1 MREAFLECFV
11 GSSESNQLKL
21 QDSLQNREAIFD
33 KHSDLIPQCLNWD
46 DSHQRKSNLCSG
58 LKGNTAL
65 ISFIKLG
72 SSDFAVSK
80 ILQVLLRQLGES
92 QIIEE
97 SIRWSL
103 DA

>member
-1 MREAFLECFV
+1 MREASLECFI

-46 DSHQRKSNLCSG
+46 DSHQRKLNLCSV

-80 ILQVLLRQLGES
+80 ILQVLLHQLGES
-92 QIIEE
+92 QNIEG
-97 SIRWSL
+97 SIRSSL

>member
-1 MREAFLECFV
+1 MREVSLECFD
-11 GSSESNQLKL
+11 GSSGSNQLKL
-21 QDSLQNREAIFD
+21 QDSLQNKEEIFD

-46 DSHQRKSNLCSG
+46 DSHQRKLNLCSG

-80 ILQVLLRQLGES
+80 ILQELPHQLGES
-92 QIIEE
+92 QNIEE

-103 DA
+103 DV

>member
-11 GSSESNQLKL
+11 CSSESNQLKL
-21 QDSLQNREAIFD
+21 QDSLQNKEAIFD

-46 DSHQRKSNLCSG
+46 DSHQRKLNLCYR

-80 ILQVLLRQLGES
+80 ILQELPHQLGES
-92 QIIEE
+92 QNVEE

-103 DA
+103 DV